1 MIKLPKKCEV
11 NKFLPKKIFYEKIGI
26 SSGIKN
32 DFTNLVEKITWLYK
46 LSPDTIGISKTE
58 EVEEIQIFQIDIKD
72 RKIPVNIIKFIT
84 KVIPYKILFI
94 VKCKKDYCYV
104 VKVDN
109 VYYSEWNDNIKFEF
123 NAINL
128 EVLYENIV
136 KSIIKENSI
145 LEDFNKIIEN
155 ENRKIELN
163 RQINIYKNK
172 IHNEK
177 QFNRKVELNIELNK
191 LEKEMEELLNE

>member
-11 NKFLPKKIFYEKIGI
+11 NKFLPKKTFYEKIGI

-58 EVEEIQIFQIDIKD
+58 EVEEIQIFQIDVKD
-72 RKIPVNIIKFIT
+72 RKIPINIIKFIT

-94 VKCKKDYCYV
+94 VKYKKDYCYA

-109 VYYSEWNDNIKFEF
+109 VYYSDWNDNIKFEF

-136 KSIIKENSI
+136 KSIIKENNN
-145 LEDFNKIIEN
+145 LKDFNKIIEN

-163 RQINIYKNK
+163 RQINILKNK
-172 IHNEK
+172 IQKEK

>member
-11 NKFLPKKIFYEKIGI
+11 NKFLPKKVFYEKIGI

-58 EVEEIQIFQIDIKD
+58 EVEEIQIFQIDVKD
-72 RKIPVNIIKFIT
+72 RKIPINIIKFIT

-94 VKCKKDYCYV
+94 VKYKKDYCYA

-136 KSIIKENSI
+136 KSIIKENNN
-145 LEDFNKIIEN
+145 LKDFNKIIEN

-163 RQINIYKNK
+163 RQINILKNK
-172 IHNEK
+172 IYNEK
-177 QFNRKVELNIELNK
+177 QFNRKVELNIELDK
-191 LEKEMEELLNE
+191 LEERLNEFVD

>member
-46 LSPDTIGISKTE
+46 LSHDTIGISKTE

-94 VKCKKDYCYV
+94 VKYKKDYCYV

>member
-94 VKCKKDYCYV
+94 VKYKKDYCYV

-136 KSIIKENSI
+136 KSIIKENNN

>member
-26 SSGIKN
+26 SSSIKS
-32 DFTNLVEKITWLYK
+32 DFTNLVEKVTWLYK

-58 EVEEIQIFQIDIKD
+58 EVEEIQIFQIDVKD
-72 RKIPVNIIKFIT
+72 RKIPINIIKFIT

-94 VKCKKDYCYV
+94 VKYKKDYCYV
-104 VKVDN
+104 AKVDN
-109 VYYSEWNDNIKFEF
+109 VYYSKWNDNIKFEF

-136 KSIIKENSI
+136 KSIIKENNN
-145 LEDFNKIIEN
+145 LEDFNEILEN
-155 ENRKIELN
+155 KNRKIELN
-163 RQINIYKNK
+163 RQINILKNK

-177 QFNRKVELNIELNK
+177 QFNRKVELNIEINK

>member
-11 NKFLPKKIFYEKIGI
+11 NKFLPKKIFYEKNGI

-72 RKIPVNIIKFIT
+72 RKIPINIIKFIT

-94 VKCKKDYCYV
+94 VKYKKDYCYA

-128 EVLYENIV
+128 EALYENIV
-136 KSIIKENSI
+136 KSIIKENSN

-163 RQINIYKNK
+163 RQINILKNK

>member
-11 NKFLPKKIFYEKIGI
+11 NKFLPKKIFFEKIGI
-26 SSGIKN
+26 SSSIKN

-72 RKIPVNIIKFIT
+72 KKIPVNIIKFIT

-94 VKCKKDYCYV
+94 VKYKKDYCYV
-104 VKVDN
+104 AKVDN
-109 VYYSEWNDNIKFEF
+109 IYYSEWNDNIKFNL

-163 RQINIYKNK
+163 RQINILKNK

-177 QFNRKVELNIELNK
+177 QFNRKIELNIELKK

>member
-94 VKCKKDYCYV
+94 VKYKKDYCYV

-191 LEKEMEELLNE
+191 LEK

>member
-58 EVEEIQIFQIDIKD
+58 EVEEIQIFQIDVKD
-72 RKIPVNIIKFIT
+72 RKIPINIIKFIT

-94 VKCKKDYCYV
+94 VKYKKDYCYA

-136 KSIIKENSI
+136 KSIIKENNN
-145 LEDFNKIIEN
+145 LKDFNKIIEN

-163 RQINIYKNK
+163 RQINILKNK

-177 QFNRKVELNIELNK
+177 QFNRKVELNKQIKDLQNQLEEIE
-191 LEKEMEELLNE
+191 

>member
-11 NKFLPKKIFYEKIGI
+11 NKFLPKKKFFEKIGI

-58 EVEEIQIFQIDIKD
+58 EVEEIQIFQIDVKD

-94 VKCKKDYCYV
+94 VKYKKDYCYV

-136 KSIIKENSI
+136 KSIIKENNN
-145 LEDFNKIIEN
+145 LKDFNKIIEN

-163 RQINIYKNK
+163 RQINILKNK

-177 QFNRKVELNIELNK
+177 QFNRKVELNKQIKDLQNQLEEIE
-191 LEKEMEELLNE
+191 

>member
-72 RKIPVNIIKFIT
+72 KKIPVNIIKFIT

-94 VKCKKDYCYV
+94 VKYKKDYCYA

-109 VYYSEWNDNIKFEF
+109 VYYSKWNDNIKFEF

-136 KSIIKENSI
+136 KSIIKENSN

-163 RQINIYKNK
+163 RQINILKNK
-172 IHNEK
+172 IQNEK

-191 LEKEMEELLNE
+191 LEERLNEFVD

>member
-11 NKFLPKKIFYEKIGI
+11 NKFLPKKIFYEKVGL
-26 SSGIKN
+26 SSSIKN

-58 EVEEIQIFQIDIKD
+58 AVEEIQIFQIDVKD
-72 RKIPVNIIKFIT
+72 KKIPVSIIKFIT

-94 VKCKKDYCYV
+94 VKYKKDYCYA

-109 VYYSEWNDNIKFEF
+109 VYYSEWNDNVKFEF

-136 KSIIKENSI
+136 KSIIKENNN
-145 LEDFNKIIEN
+145 LEDFNKILEN

-163 RQINIYKNK
+163 KQINILKNK

-191 LEKEMEELLNE
+191 LIKELEIGND

>member
-11 NKFLPKKIFYEKIGI
+11 NKFLPKKIFYEKNGI

-72 RKIPVNIIKFIT
+72 RKIPINIIKFIT

-94 VKCKKDYCYV
+94 VKYKKDYCYA

-136 KSIIKENSI
+136 KSIIKENSN
-145 LEDFNKIIEN
+145 LEDFNKILEN
-155 ENRKIELN
+155 KNRKIELN
-163 RQINIYKNK
+163 RQINILKNK

>member
-58 EVEEIQIFQIDIKD
+58 EVEEIQIFQIDVKD
-72 RKIPVNIIKFIT
+72 RKIPINIIKFIT

-94 VKCKKDYCYV
+94 VKYKKDYCYV

-136 KSIIKENSI
+136 KSIIKENNN

>member
-94 VKCKKDYCYV
+94 VKYKKDYCYV

>member
-11 NKFLPKKIFYEKIGI
+11 NKFLPKKIFYEKVGI
-26 SSGIKN
+26 SSSIKN

-58 EVEEIQIFQIDIKD
+58 EVEEIQIFQIDVKD
-72 RKIPVNIIKFIT
+72 RKIPINIIKFIT

-94 VKCKKDYCYV
+94 VKYKKDYCYA

-136 KSIIKENSI
+136 KSIIKENNN
-145 LEDFNKIIEN
+145 LKDFNKIIEN

-163 RQINIYKNK
+163 RQINILKNK
-172 IHNEK
+172 IYNEK

-191 LEKEMEELLNE
+191 LEERLNEFVD